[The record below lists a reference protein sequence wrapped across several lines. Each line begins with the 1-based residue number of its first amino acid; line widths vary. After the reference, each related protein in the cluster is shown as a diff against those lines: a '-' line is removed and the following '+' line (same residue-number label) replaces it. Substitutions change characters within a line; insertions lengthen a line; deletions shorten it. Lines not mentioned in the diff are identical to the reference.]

1 MSGRLVGEVAEW
13 LRTPAA
19 GGLTVA
25 ERMVLVTIAERANE
39 KTRMMWRHRSDDVS
53 LSERIREVVG
63 VSRQNLT
70 KVFNRLAERGLEVR
84 VQVGTTDAGKPVFAH
99 KGHATDFRLPDL
111 PASVRLPQSDAEMRR
126 KEPVDNPPREPPGPS
141 SEPSQSDAQTRGFD
155 AKGTPGGVAKGSKAT
170 PRGVPHPSKDTPS
183 TTNPSSCGSPTYG
196 VAVEDEPPADATPS
210 GESSH
215 RHMGWEPDYIEAR
228 EYLFTLANE
237 GQEFMEAAIVRLG
250 PRADVAD
257 RVICAAQLAK
267 EAS

>member
-39 KTRMMWRHRSDDVS
+39 KTRMMWRHRTDDVS
-53 LSERIREVVG
+53 PSERIREVVG

-84 VQVGTTDAGKPVFAH
+84 AQVGTTDAGKPVFAH

-111 PASVRLPQSDAEMRR
+111 PASVQLPQSDAQTRR
-126 KEPVDNPPREPPGPS
+126 IGPVDNPPREPPRAPS
-141 SEPSQSDAQTRGFD
+141 GPSQSDAHRRGFD

-170 PRGVPHPSKDTPS
+170 PRGVPHPSKDSPS
-183 TTNPSSCGSPTYG
+183 TTDPSSCGSSTYG

-210 GESSH
+210 GEPKIQ
-215 RHMGWEPDYIEAR
+215 MGWEPDYIEAR

-237 GQEFMEAAIVRLG
+237 GQEFMDAALLRLG
-250 PRADVAD
+250 ERADIAD